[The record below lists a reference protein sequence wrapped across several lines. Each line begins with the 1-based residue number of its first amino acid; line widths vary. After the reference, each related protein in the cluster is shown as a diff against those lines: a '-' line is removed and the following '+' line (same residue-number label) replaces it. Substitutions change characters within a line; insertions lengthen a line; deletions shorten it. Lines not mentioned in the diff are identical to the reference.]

1 MYLVRPA
8 KPEEGPV
15 HRNSE
20 TSPIFLHPGSH
31 WDMCTN
37 HHDGDSNSKPIMV
50 VNIYWIAM

>member
-8 KPEEGPV
+8 QPEEGPV